1 MFFNSSNI
9 LLPHYFYLLLLGF
22 LFNVW
27 KFSFTGTCLLCFF
40 PVFSAFFLLSFSL
53 VSIVLPSL
61 FLSSLVSSLLFKT
74 SLTDFLNLSYYI
86 FQFKNVYLI
95 LFCIFQYSREILL
108 VLMYFTYISLY
119 LGGILVTVI
128 LKLLLC

>member
-22 LFNVW
+22 LFNVC

-74 SLTDFLNLSYYI
+74 SLTDFLNLSYCI

-95 LFCIFQYSREILL
+95 LFCIFQYSREILH
-108 VLMYFTYISLY
+108 VLMYFIYISLY